1 MASIHSYEKQGKE
14 HYYVM
19 YDIYV
24 NGKRKQK
31 KKKGFKKMKEAK
43 AFKSKVENEINEG
56 TYIDP
61 AKISFS
67 ELAEKWFTK
76 KKIGL
81 AKQTIENYRIN
92 LDQYVLPFLGDAAIS
107 RITTEDI
114 DNFIADMLTRKTK
127 KGKIKIGYAP
137 ETIDKAFDV
146 ISACF
151 NYAIDHE
158 LIKKNPCDKATL
170 PKMKKQETSVWT
182 EEEAK
187 TFLDGVKDNRLY
199 CLFYIAIHTGMRQG
213 ELLGLRWKDIDF
225 KHKRLSVKQVMSHD
239 AREMYLGAKTEAGNR
254 SIDLGNKALE
264 VLKEHRAKLDKEK
277 EKYADIYKDRDLVF
291 CTPHGTPLN
300 PSNIRNRV
308 MNPAIEEKGVTKI
321 RFHDLRHTC
330 ATILLLNGAPV
341 KAVSER
347 LGHKSIKVTLQ
358 TYAHVLPSTSQ
369 QIADQMDGILN

>member
-31 KKKGFKKMKEAK
+31 KKKGFKKKKEAK
-43 AFKSKVENEINEG
+43 EFKSKVENEINEG

-61 AKISFS
+61 AKIPFS
-67 ELAEKWFTK
+67 ELAEKWFNK

-81 AKQTIENYRIN
+81 SKQTIKNYRIN
-92 LDQYVLPFLGDAAIS
+92 LDKYVLPFFGDAAIS
-107 RITTEDI
+107 KITTEDI
-114 DNFIADMLTRKTK
+114 DNFIGDMLTRKTK
-127 KGKIKIGYAP
+127 KGKIGYAP

-146 ISACF
+146 ISGCF

-158 LIKKNPCDKATL
+158 LIKKNPCEKATL
-170 PKMKKQETSVWT
+170 PKMKKGETSVWT
-182 EEEAK
+182 DDEAK
-187 TFLDGVKDNRLY
+187 TFLNSIKDNRLY
-199 CLFYIAIHTGMRQG
+199 CLFYIALHTGMRQG

-225 KHKRLSVKQVMSHD
+225 KHKRLSIKQVMSHD
-239 AREMYLGAKTEAGNR
+239 AKEMYLGAKTEAGNR
-254 SIDLGNKALE
+254 SIDLGDKALE
-264 VLKEHRAKLDKEK
+264 ILKEHRTKQEEEK
-277 EKYADIYKDRDLVF
+277 EKYADIYKDQDLVF
-291 CTPHGTPLN
+291 CTLYGTPMN
-300 PSNIRNRV
+300 PSNIRNRI
-308 MNPAIEEKGVTKI
+308 MNPVIEEIGITKI

-347 LGHKSIKVTLQ
+347 LGHSNIKVTLQ

-369 QIADQMDGILN
+369 QLADQMDGILD